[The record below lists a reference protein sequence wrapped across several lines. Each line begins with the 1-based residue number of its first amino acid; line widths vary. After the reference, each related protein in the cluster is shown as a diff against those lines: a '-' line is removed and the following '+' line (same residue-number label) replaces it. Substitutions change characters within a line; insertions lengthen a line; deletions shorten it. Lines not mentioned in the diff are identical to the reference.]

1 MKKLFLLAGLALLL
15 SACKQSVKYN
25 IDWDMAML
33 KAEGVTVDSAHVVF
47 GDAGPVQ
54 QTILPQEGKLVA
66 EGTVDEPTLAVVN
79 IFYSMEGRSGATS
92 VPVILE
98 DGVCTLDPELMCPKG
113 TPLNDAAAGFQGDL
127 LKILNDE
134 NAESKDIVDLLD
146 KFMEEHKGDLAA
158 VVVLQTEQMSYLI
171 DSSDLEA
178 QYQKLSDEMKKQ
190 PSMVA
195 LQEKLDLKG
204 KTAAGK
210 MFVDFEC
217 EYDGKVQKLSDYV
230 GKGKYVLVD
239 FWASWCGP
247 CRAEIPNLINVYKE
261 YAGEQLEVIGVAT
274 WDKPEDTQ
282 KAIGEL
288 EIPYPQIMNAQ
299 DAGSKAYSIEG
310 IPEIILFAPDGTIVK
325 RGLRGSQIE
334 ATIQEVLKK

>member
-1 MKKLFLLAGLALLL
+1 MKKLFLLAGLTLML

-33 KAEGVTVDSAHVVF
+33 TASGLTVDSAQVVVD
-47 GDAGPVQ
+47 GIVL
-54 QTILPQEGKLVA
+54 QTIYAQDGKLVA
-66 EGTVDEPTLAVVN
+66 EGTVDEPVLSTVN
-79 IFYSMEGRSGATS
+79 IYYSKDGQTGVLPGS
-92 VPVILE
+92 VILE
-98 DGVCTLDPELMCPKG
+98 NGTTTLDYEMMLPKG
-113 TPLNDAAAGFQGDL
+113 TPLNDAVAEFETSLRALFDS
-127 LKILNDE
+127 E
-134 NAESKDIVDLLD
+134 NAEPEKEIPAMLN
-146 KFMEEHKGDLAA
+146 KYMEEHKGDLAGVA
-158 VVVLQTEQMSYLI
+158 LLQSDEMSYLV
-171 DSSDLEA
+171 DAAELQK
-178 QYQKLSDEMKKQ
+178 QYEQLSDEMKKQ

-195 LQEKLDLKG
+195 LSEKLELMG
-204 KTAAGK
+204 KTVAGK

-217 EYDGKVQKLSDYV
+217 EYEGKVQKLSDYV

-261 YAGEQLEVIGVAT
+261 YAGDQLEVIGVAT
-274 WDKPEDTQ
+274 WDKPEDT
-282 KAIGEL
+282 KKTIGEL

-325 RGLRGSQIE
+325 RGLRGAQIE
-334 ATIQEVLKK
+334 ATIQEVLNK